1 MAEKSKQE
9 LAEDR
14 TDWAFQRNLLA
25 EQRNFS
31 AWIRTGLTAMAV
43 GFAVVKL
50 FGETRPSWVPPVV
63 GALMVSAGIAVHL
76 FSLWGYWRTFRAL
89 RHEGLPSLPIW
100 SVAGVTLAL
109 VLGGSA
115 MLVLILAEVGVFG
128 SAGIGLNG

>member
-1 MAEKSKQE
+1 MAEKSKQD
-9 LAEDR
+9 LAQDR

-31 AWIRTGLTAMAV
+31 AWVRTGLTAMAV

-50 FGETRPSWVPPVV
+50 FGETRPAWVPPVV
-63 GALMVSAGIAVHL
+63 GALLVGAGITVHL
-76 FSLWGYWRTFRAL
+76 FSFWGYLRTFRAL
-89 RHEGLPSLPIW
+89 KQEGLPGLPIW
-100 SVAGVTLAL
+100 TVAGVTLAL